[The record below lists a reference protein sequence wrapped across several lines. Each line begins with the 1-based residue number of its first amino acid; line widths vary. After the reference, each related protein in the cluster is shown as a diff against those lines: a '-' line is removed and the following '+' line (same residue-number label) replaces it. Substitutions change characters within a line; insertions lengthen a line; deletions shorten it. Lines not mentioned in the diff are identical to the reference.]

1 MVEFDGVG
9 SLLLVRLR
17 DCIERDLYIGMPV
30 EARFDPNPKYSIT
43 DVWFVPS
50 R

>member
-1 MVEFDGVG
+1 V
-9 SLLLVRLR
+9 
-17 DCIERDLYIGMPV
+17 GMPV
-30 EARFDPNPKYSIT
+30 MARFDPNPKYSIT